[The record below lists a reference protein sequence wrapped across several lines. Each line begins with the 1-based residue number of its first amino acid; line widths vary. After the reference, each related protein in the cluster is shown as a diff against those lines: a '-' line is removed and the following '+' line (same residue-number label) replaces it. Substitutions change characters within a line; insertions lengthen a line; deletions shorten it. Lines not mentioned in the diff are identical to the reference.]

1 MTRISHGHD
10 FWGADRSPALWVSAT
25 VAGAVIVSGGP
36 AAGPGARRRA
46 VGVTVTVGG
55 VKERP
60 ASEAALLRNAT
71 RPGRAGPGR
80 AVVGPGSAQLPS
92 QERV

>member
-1 MTRISHGHD
+1 M
-10 FWGADRSPALWVSAT
+10 WVSAT

-55 VKERP
+55 VKERL
-60 ASEAALLRNAT
+60 ASEAALLLNAT
-71 RPGRAGPGR
+71 LEARPRPGPARPGRAGH
-80 AVVGPGSAQLPS
+80 VIL
-92 QERV
+92 